1 MYRRHACRTLL
12 PVVAAGLVA
21 FAGGAGAQD
30 EPGEGRRPGR
40 RPGIGERGPGDDRR
54 LRRPQARPQNEPPAP
69 MQVAG
74 GKLYIVTGSTVRKL
88 DAKTLEEEST
98 AVIQIP
104 IDAERE
110 TKAREKFMERFDKD
124 GDGFV
129 REDEIKNPAIIKR
142 FDADGDGAISLDEVP
157 SPQTMMRRQPT
168 GPVTLLVVEHG
179 AEGEGGG
186 DLYVCRGGWLYR
198 YDTADLTLQA
208 QNEIAPRRAPE
219 RPPGWKDRRDR
230 PDKRDKRKEAR
241 KPKDA
246 PDPPPPPK
254 LPEEPVRF

>member
-21 FAGGAGAQD
+21 LAGGAGAQD
-30 EPGEGRRPGR
+30 EPGERRRPDR

-54 LRRPQARPQNEPPAP
+54 LRRPQVRPQDEPPAP

-88 DAKTLEEEST
+88 DAKTLDEEST
-98 AVIQIP
+98 AVIPVP

-110 TKAREKFMERFDKD
+110 TKAKEKFMERFDKD

-129 REDEIKNPAIIKR
+129 REDEVKTPAIITR
-142 FDADGDGAISLDEVP
+142 FDRDGDGAISLVEIP
-157 SPQTMMRRQPT
+157 SPQTIMRRPS

-179 AEGEGGG
+179 AEGKGGS
-186 DLYVCRGGWLYR
+186 DLYVYRDGWLYR

-219 RPPGWKDRRDR
+219 RPPVRKDRRDR
-230 PDKRDKRKEAR
+230 QDKRDKRKEGR

-246 PDPPPPPK
+246 PEPPPPPE
-254 LPEEPVRF
+254 LPDEPLKF